1 MILAVNDRSSL
12 TYFKAPTYRE
22 SVVDWNLIENGL
34 RTSADPS
41 DMQHIQVHRAP
52 VPTVGTPFAMA
63 RAVFE
68 AGT

>member
-1 MILAVNDRSSL
+1 MQHIHTSATSANITATSAVARPEL
-12 TYFKAPTYRE
+12 
-22 SVVDWNLIENGL
+22 ENGL

-52 VPTVGTPFAMA
+52 VPTVGTTFAMA